1 MLICVCGIVVDGN
14 EIKIYHHLS
23 MIYYDI
29 IQLYITVI
37 IERCF
42 KIDSTKFNILQQQLK
57 AIITI
62 LYLS

>member
-23 MIYYDI
+23 MIYYV
-29 IQLYITVI
+29 LYITVI